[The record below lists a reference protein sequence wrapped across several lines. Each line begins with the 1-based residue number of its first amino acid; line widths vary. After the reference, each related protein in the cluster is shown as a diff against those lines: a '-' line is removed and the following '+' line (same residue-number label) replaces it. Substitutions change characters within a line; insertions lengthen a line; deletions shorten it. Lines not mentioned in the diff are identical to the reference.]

1 MEHSLEYRTARAT
14 CQVQVAQAIIQVG
27 LRHGPDAMAHVA
39 EIFATLWEAEDEVL
53 KARCVRESEDKKDP

>member
-1 MEHSLEYRTARAT
+1 MEQTLEYRTARAT

-39 EIFATLWEAEDEVL
+39 EIFATLWEAEDEEL
-53 KARCVRESEDKKDP
+53 KARCVREGEDKKDP

>member
-27 LRHGPDAMAHVA
+27 LRHGPDAMQHVA
-39 EIFATLWEAEDEVL
+39 EIFATLWEAGDELL
-53 KARCVRESEDKKDP
+53 KARCVQEGEDKKDP

>member
-14 CQVQVAQAIIQVG
+14 CQVQVAQAIVQVG

-39 EIFATLWEAEDEVL
+39 EIFASLWDAEDELL
-53 KARCVRESEDKKDP
+53 KARCVQEDEDKKDP

>member
-27 LRHGPDAMAHVA
+27 LRHGPDAMAHMA
-39 EIFATLWEAEDEVL
+39 EIFATLWEAEDELL
-53 KARCVRESEDKKDP
+53 KARCVQESEDKKYP